1 MDTKS
6 EKVTA
11 ALRLLGV
18 EPTAPEE
25 AQAPVREHNEKAR
38 EEIDA
43 FFSGPIMAALTR
55 LHAQGRLP
63 TLNVPEWEPIDREW
77 AKASEGSPTPCDVA
91 VVKRLMV
98 SFIEAR
104 GLPTGR
110 AE

>member
-43 FFSGPIMAALTR
+43 FFSGPIMAALSQPPFR
-55 LHAQGRLP
+55 L
-63 TLNVPEWEPIDREW
+63 EI
-77 AKASEGSPTPCDVA
+77 C
-91 VVKRLMV
+91 
-98 SFIEAR
+98 
-104 GLPTGR
+104 
-110 AE
+110 